1 MSDFEVT
8 VKIIIPEC
16 NSKQEAID
24 YVEEYIGLS
33 EFSLDITA
41 SVLTASSS
49 ITSLTDE
56 G

>member
-8 VKIIIPEC
+8 VKLIIPEC
-16 NSKQEAID
+16 DSNQEAID
-24 YVEEYIGLS
+24 YVEEYIGFS

-41 SVLTASSS
+41 SVLTKND
-49 ITSLTDE
+49 IIE